1 MNYYKIK
8 YENGDIKIA
17 SGESTLDVVR
27 KYDLATKENDN
38 ARISK
43 LEGEQLSIAIANHQ
57 SY

>member
-1 MNYYKIK
+1 MAMLKV
-8 YENGDIKIA
+8 A
-17 SGESTLDVVR
+17 SGENTLDVVK